1 MMIVAVQATSAF
13 DDYTVFLRAMAV
25 AMSSLPNEDRD
36 FSIYSAG
43 PARLNAMVSEFS
55 NMSER
60 GFKARGKRIKFYKV
74 PPSWIEENI
83 SEVRYFAY
91 MSAPNEPVSKLV
103 SHAEKNNVDV
113 GIYRY

>member
-1 MMIVAVQATSAF
+1 MIVAVQGTSEF
-13 DDYTVFLRAMAV
+13 NDYTVFLRAMAV
-25 AMSSLPNEDRD
+25 ALSALPNEDRD

-43 PARLNAMVSEFS
+43 PARINSMVSEFS

-83 SEVRYFAY
+83 QDVKYFAY
-91 MSAPNEPVSKLV
+91 LSKPNEPVSKLV
-103 SHAEKNNVDV
+103 GHAEKNNVDV

>member
-1 MMIVAVQATSAF
+1 MIVAVQGTNEFS
-13 DDYTVFLRAMAV
+13 DYTVFLRAMAV

-43 PARLNAMVSEFS
+43 PARVNSMVSEFS

-60 GFKARGKRIKFYKV
+60 GFKARGKRIKFYKI

-83 SEVRYFAY
+83 SDVNHFVYL
-91 MSAPNEPVSKLV
+91 SKPNEPLSKLV
-103 SHAEKNNVDV
+103 THAEKNNVDV